1 MSEQFIIKGGKT
13 LRGTI
18 EARGAKN
25 ACFPILAATLLTKE
39 DCEIDNIPLIEDIF
53 RFVEILESLGKKVEW
68 KSERT
73 IIVKHEQDIDVSKIR
88 SDLITK

>member
-53 RFVEILESLGKKVEW
+53 RL
-68 KSERT
+68 
-73 IIVKHEQDIDVSKIR
+73 
-88 SDLITK
+88 